1 MTVINAFTAN
11 FLLNFMEVS
20 MRLLPPANE
29 VCEGYVFTGVCLSRG
44 GCLPHSMLGYTPSRD
59 TRARHPLPPGTRGR
73 PPPRPEADTH
83 LPQGTRGRHPL
94 GRHPPPDQGQTPS
107 CAVHAGIQST
117 SGRYASNWNAFLF
130 FKLNLPFTV
139 IFSCSRATTIN
150 QFRCSARRLFLLIN
164 PVLPSQRN
172 YIYILTHLLC
182 NTTVLC

>member
-1 MTVINAFTAN
+1 
-11 FLLNFMEVS
+11 

-73 PPPRPEADTH
+73 PPP
-83 LPQGTRGRHPL
+83 TRGRHPPPPRDRRQTPP
-94 GRHPPPDQGQTPS
+94 GQTPPPDQGQTPS

-172 YIYILTHLLC
+172 YI
-182 NTTVLC
+182 